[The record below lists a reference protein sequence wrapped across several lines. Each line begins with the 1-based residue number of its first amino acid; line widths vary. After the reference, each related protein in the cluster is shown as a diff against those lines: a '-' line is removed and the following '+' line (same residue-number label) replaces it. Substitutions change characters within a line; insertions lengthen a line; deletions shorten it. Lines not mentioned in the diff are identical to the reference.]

1 MLHYTTLHSVTLL
14 HPEVPC
20 VVDGMLKSG
29 ANGSLHNTTAECW
42 RPTDCL
48 FFSAPVAAPEPPPP
62 PAPKPAP
69 VAAPKPK
76 APRVRVRKQP
86 EPEPQVPIVLKQAPT
101 PWWPEQIDV
110 PTAVDQLERRFVPSH
125 ACPASLLPRLCAPRL
140 LRPTNAFWLLCP
152 VWRLSHCCVL
162 GEEFSPR
169 SRVCWQNGMD
179 GPVFVVA
186 DHCHDVL
193 VLRHQL
199 RDERAGHHH
208 AFVLKSLMCTSLKRR
223 VVVLDDL
230 AHFSSIP
237 PPS

>member
-199 RDERAGHHH
+199 RDERAGHHR

-223 VVVLDDL
+223 VVVLDVL